1 MKRFKVF
8 TTWLVLA
15 LVLLMAG
22 GAANALAQEQTGAE
36 NFIFINYIGQEM
48 TFDLDDVTYRI
59 PGTDTVPEGGRLALQ
74 LPVGEHKYA
83 ANIPGVAGSA
93 GEFTIT
99 PGGYVAKAAR
109 LDKTGPTVDHR
120 GILLEEPRDIVHVFD
135 FDPFAAPVEAMPVVD
150 AWQPAAAAFGKASLV
165 FVNYTGDELT
175 VDLNGQLYRVPPA
188 ANSLP
193 GRVQLDVDPGTYR
206 YTASVPGGSLND
218 EVTVGAGQVTGLN
231 ITAGLPP
238 EREYEVGEAYDFLL
252 PVTLQLFKEDLTARA
267 SAPAQQ
273 AQAPATD
280 TPPVQ
285 QAETPA
291 ADLPP
296 AVPGSD
302 DGAVATGQ
310 PAASAEGLRVKN
322 YAGETLIFTINN
334 QAYSIPDHGELTIP
348 LPPGSY
354 SYTASRPFVATTGT
368 VELQPNQG
376 VELSVAINVAGDVL
390 SVYQN

>member
-1 MKRFKVF
+1 MKLHKIWV
-8 TTWLVLA
+8 TWLVVA
-15 LVLLMAG
+15 LVLLTVG
-22 GAANALAQEQTGAE
+22 RAATVLAQGETGAE

-59 PGTDTVPEGGRLALQ
+59 SGTDTAPEGGRLALQ

-109 LDKTGPTVDHR
+109 LDKTGPAVDHR
-120 GILLEEPRDIVHVFD
+120 GILLEEPQDYVHVFD
-135 FDPFAAPVEAMPVVD
+135 FDPFATPVEETAVVD
-150 AWQPAAAAFGKASLV
+150 TWQPATPASGKASLV

-188 ANSLP
+188 ANTLP
-193 GRVQLDVDPGTYR
+193 GRSQLEVDPGTYR

-218 EVTVGAGQVTGLN
+218 EVTVGPGQVMGLT
-231 ITAGLPP
+231 ISAGLPP

-252 PVTLQLFKEDLTARA
+252 PVTLELFNEDLTAQTG
-267 SAPAQQ
+267 APA
-273 AQAPATD
+273 
-280 TPPVQ
+280 PVETS
-285 QAETPA
+285 AVETPA
-291 ADLPP
+291 TT
-296 AVPGSD
+296 PGSD
-302 DGAVATGQ
+302 VGAAATGQ
-310 PAASAEGLRVKN
+310 NEVTTLVEGLRVKN

-334 QAYSIPDHGELTIP
+334 QAYSIPDHDELTIS

-354 SYTASRPFVATTGT
+354 NYTASRPFVATTGT
-368 VELQPNQG
+368 VELQPNQE

-390 SVYQN
+390 SVYQIDSHSH

>member
-1 MKRFKVF
+1 MS
-8 TTWLVLA
+8 
-15 LVLLMAG
+15 LVLLLAG
-22 GAANALAQEQTGAE
+22 GAATALAQDETGAE
-36 NFIFINYIGQEM
+36 NFLFINYIGQEM

-59 PGTDTVPEGGRLALQ
+59 PGTNTVPEGGRLALQ

-120 GILLEEPRDIVHVFD
+120 GILLEEPRDIVRVFD
-135 FDPFAAPVEAMPVVD
+135 FDPFAAPVEETPVVD
-150 AWQPAAAAFGKASLV
+150 TWQPTAPAPAKASLV
-165 FVNYTGDELT
+165 LVNYTGDELT

-218 EVTVGAGQVTGLN
+218 EVTVGPGQVMGLN

-252 PVTLQLFKEDLTARA
+252 PVTLQLFEEDLTARA
-267 SAPAQQ
+267 GAPAQP
-273 AQAPATD
+273 AEAPAID
-280 TPPVQ
+280 PP
-285 QAETPA
+285 PA
-291 ADLPP
+291 AL
-296 AVPGSD
+296 PGSD
-302 DGAVATGQ
+302 GGLAPTGQ
-310 PAASAEGLRVKN
+310 PAASVEGLRVKN
-322 YAGETLIFTINN
+322 YAGETLTFTIND
-334 QAYSIPDHGELTIP
+334 QAYSIPDHEELTIS

-368 VELQPNQG
+368 VELQPNQE

-390 SVYQN
+390 SVYQRAI